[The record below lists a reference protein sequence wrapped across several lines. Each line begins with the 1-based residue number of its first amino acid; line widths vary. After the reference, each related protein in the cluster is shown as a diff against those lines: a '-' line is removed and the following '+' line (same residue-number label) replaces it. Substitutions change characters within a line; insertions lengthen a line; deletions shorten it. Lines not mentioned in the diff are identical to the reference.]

1 MSRDDLLTYLDAA
14 RTAAR
19 RSAQPGQDHWTR
31 GYIDALD
38 DIAEY
43 VQGMDP

>member
-1 MSRDDLLTYLDAA
+1 MKDALLTYLDAA

-19 RSAQPGQDHWTR
+19 RSSEPSKQDWTR

-38 DIAEY
+38 DVAEH
-43 VQGMDP
+43 VQGMDR